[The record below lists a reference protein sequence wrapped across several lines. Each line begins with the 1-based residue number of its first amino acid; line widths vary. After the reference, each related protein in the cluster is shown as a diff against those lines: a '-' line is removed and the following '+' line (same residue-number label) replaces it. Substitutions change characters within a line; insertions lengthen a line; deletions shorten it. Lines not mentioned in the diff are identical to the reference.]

1 MLTFNECE
9 QLKAAGFPQ
18 VEQCDRFW
26 SGPHDDGT
34 GVQFWREH
42 DRIEWNSSAESP
54 NTDELLADIARRW
67 PAEAVKM
74 VAGSCHVVV
83 TLAEKSAFP
92 PLLCVDAT
100 PVSAV
105 CALYLKLAELE
116 AQHA

>member
-1 MLTFNECE
+1 MLTFNECKK
-9 QLKAAGFPQ
+9 LKAAGFPQ
-18 VEQCDRFW
+18 RPCVEFFTMQSEDR
-26 SGPHDDGT
+26 
-34 GVQFWREH
+34 QY
-42 DRIEWNSSAESP
+42 SAEVDRAEYASLVERP

-67 PAEAVKM
+67 PSEAVKM

-105 CALYLKLAELE
+105 CALYLKMAELE